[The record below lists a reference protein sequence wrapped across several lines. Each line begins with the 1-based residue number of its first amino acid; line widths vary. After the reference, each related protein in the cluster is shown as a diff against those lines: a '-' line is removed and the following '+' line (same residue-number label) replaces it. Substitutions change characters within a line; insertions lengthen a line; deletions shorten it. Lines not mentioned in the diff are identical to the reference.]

1 MNAERFHAI
10 VTALSQEMAER
21 NLVGKMQELINAL
34 QNVVSQPQHPAHQQ
48 SLANSLKSMYSATTD
63 APSDRFSPT
72 WRQILSEIGG
82 EDLFGNALEKTIK
95 QVFERNQI
103 TPAVALQELQ
113 GIQKRLQAFK
123 NALEQAISAL
133 RHFRIGDETLSPGQC
148 EIGLLIPRKAVSNCL
163 PELAEELKELSF
175 ILNAFSEVATG
186 KKVDLPIRSISST
199 DLMVYLDAVLPFA
212 ACLAVAIERTVTLYK
227 QLLEIRK
234 LREDLRKQGVPDEQT
249 VGIED
254 YANKLIEGGIEKAS
268 VEIIDK
274 FYHQKDGGRKNELL
288 NAVRISLN
296 KIANRIDRGYNLEVR
311 VEPIQAKEE
320 DTKKD
325 QHIREAILT
334 IQSATPKMQFLKL
347 EGEPI
352 LKLPEGKEKA
362 KKKE

>member
-1 MNAERFHAI
+1 M
-10 VTALSQEMAER
+10 
-21 NLVGKMQELINAL
+21 
-34 QNVVSQPQHPAHQQ
+34 
-48 SLANSLKSMYSATTD
+48 
-63 APSDRFSPT
+63 
-72 WRQILSEIGG
+72 
-82 EDLFGNALEKTIK
+82 
-95 QVFERNQI
+95 
-103 TPAVALQELQ
+103 
-113 GIQKRLQAFK
+113 
-123 NALEQAISAL
+123 
-133 RHFRIGDETLSPGQC
+133 
-148 EIGLLIPRKAVSNCL
+148 IPRKAVSNCL